1 MPAYRLH
8 CVDGGARIIVTKR
21 LAADDDCQALLFAK
35 RIAND
40 GVSAELWKREL
51 LVGQFLVRPRGRLAT
66 ATTRPVAAAPEEAP
80 PALHS
85 ARQAHD
91 G

>member
-8 CVDGGARIIVTKR
+8 CVDGGRRIIVTKR
-21 LAADDDCQALLFAK
+21 LAADDDYQALQFAK
-35 RIAND
+35 RIANE
-40 GVSAELWKREL
+40 GVSAELWKREV
-51 LVGQFLVRPRGRLAT
+51 LVGHFLVRPRGRLAT
-66 ATTRPVAAAPEEAP
+66 AATRPVEAAPEEAQ

-85 ARQAHD
+85 ARQVHD